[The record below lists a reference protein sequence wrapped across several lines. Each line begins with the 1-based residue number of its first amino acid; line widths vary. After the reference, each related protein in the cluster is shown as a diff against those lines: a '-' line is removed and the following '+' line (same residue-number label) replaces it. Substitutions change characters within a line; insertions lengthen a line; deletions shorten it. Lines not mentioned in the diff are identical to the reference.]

1 MYIMMF
7 GRSFLD
13 PFFGVH
19 FEIEFGASAA
29 EAPRATARPG
39 AAPAAP
45 EPGRMSL
52 QPAFDAARLA
62 VEADARGDAATAAA
76 QYARAAELLE
86 RAAADGS
93 AGDEVRSL
101 CPSLSLPPSL
111 SLARACAGLIAR
123 S

>member
-1 MYIMMF
+1 
-7 GRSFLD
+7 
-13 PFFGVH
+13 
-19 FEIEFGASAA
+19 
-29 EAPRATARPG
+29 
-39 AAPAAP
+39 
-45 EPGRMSL
+45 MSL

-101 CPSLSLPPSL
+101 CHSPSLPPSL
-111 SLARACAGLIAR
+111 FLARACAGLIAR